1 LRSGRI
7 FDTNEPAAAVEAL
20 DLAVAPKRKSKIR
33 LTGRPI
39 QTKAGVPRGNRFFRT
54 ARRESKDSFELSC
67 VIEQPEL
74 LAQDI
79 REFFRPLRN
88 AA

>member
-1 LRSGRI
+1 M
-7 FDTNEPAAAVEAL
+7 
-20 DLAVAPKRKSKIR
+20 
-33 LTGRPI
+33 

-88 AA
+88 AAERRELAIKDSDMGSLPTKFVAF